1 MTNPKKEDRDLFD
14 GLSAKMATTEHGR
27 MMLDAGWKI
36 ANTGGGCFCW
46 EKVAEGDYA
55 AYVRI
60 SDQNSDLG
68 DTADENYLVGL
79 YAPDGE
85 PFINGP
91 DNLNL
96 AAALSLADGWLK
108 DPRKYLTSAQ

>member
-1 MTNPKKEDRDLFD
+1 MENCQHWR
-14 GLSAKMATTEHGR
+14 R
-27 MMLDAGWKI
+27 
-36 ANTGGGCFCW
+36 CFCW

-60 SDQNSDLG
+60 SDENSGLG
-68 DTADENYLVGL
+68 DTADETYLVGL
-79 YAPDGE
+79 YAPDRE

-96 AAALSLADGWLK
+96 TAAHSLADEWLK
-108 DPRKYLTSAQ
+108 DPRKYLAFA